1 MARPPQA
8 NSDATRAKILK
19 AATQLF
25 ASQGDGKTSMR
36 QVAREAGVA
45 QATVHH
51 YYETKEGLYDA
62 CFQAMIVDL
71 AQLIQGLRDH
81 LEDSAPL
88 SHRVQGAVR
97 TAYRFAGEHRSSVR
111 LMNRQILEAGAG
123 AHGTRQDLL
132 FSFIHAATPALLA
145 DSRLNRTQ
153 LNIALYGL
161 TCLLV
166 RICVAESQELA
177 RIIPGVARQDLEEH
191 LGDLAVRML
200 GCQ

>member
-8 NSDATRAKILK
+8 NSEATRANILR
-19 AATQLF
+19 AATHLF
-25 ASQGDGKTSMR
+25 ASQGEGKTSMR

-51 YYETKEGLYDA
+51 YFETKEGLYES

-71 AQLIQGLRDH
+71 AELIDVLREH
-81 LEDSAPL
+81 LEAPEPL
-88 SHRVQGAVR
+88 SERVQGAVR
-97 TAYRFAGEHRSSVR
+97 AAYRFAGEHRPSVR

-132 FSFIHAATPALLA
+132 FSFIHAATPTLLT
-145 DSRLNRTQ
+145 DSHLNRTQ
-153 LNIALYGL
+153 LNVALYGL

-166 RICVAESQELA
+166 RICVAEPQELA
-177 RIIPGVARQDLEEH
+177 RIIPGVAKHELEEH
-191 LGDLAVRML
+191 LGELAVRML
-200 GCQ
+200 GC